1 MEQVPR
7 SIQDPGWK
15 PCPKPCSAI
24 LYDPTTASEEEEE
37 YNERFDNKPENVTV
51 SACNFYDA
59 TNEQFGRME
68 SWAESDA
75 LGCRAGERGPSWCE
89 DGSLDLG
96 HEAARRNLDINVLQH
111 FEAAWKAGKRFGKLS
126 FVLRTGKHEKLE
138 GTFKGIGET
147 FGDWDAFKSF
157 QASPTASTGVED
169 LECGDLLECGP
180 DARKATLVRI
190 LKGTK
195 AAGTAEEAKTQ
206 SCFVALL
213 CGGDEWL
220 YATLPNV
227 ENTFEEPDEAVMAVI
242 ESRLGDFVPKSVT
255 AAIRAA
261 GRFTIKKKSTGKQ
274 AITAPPAAASSS
286 SSSRDAGS
294 SSGAT
299 WKHVLAAPLPP
310 KSKRARP
317 GSSSHAVTEEWDGEE
332 SDGEESDGEESD
344 EEESDGEESGGEEE
358 DSDSSESSSH

>member
-1 MEQVPR
+1 MEHCVPFW
-7 SIQDPGWK
+7 IQHPGRK
-15 PCPKPCSAI
+15 PSPKPCRTTI
-24 LYDPTTASEEEEE
+24 LYDATASEKEEE
-37 YNERFDNKPENVTV
+37 YNKRFDNKPENV

-111 FEAAWKAGKRFGKLS
+111 FEAAWKAGRRFGKLS

-299 WKHVLAAPLPP
+299 LKHALAAPLPP

-332 SDGEESDGEESD
+332 SDGEESDGEDSD

>member
-1 MEQVPR
+1 MFM
-7 SIQDPGWK
+7 
-15 PCPKPCSAI
+15 
-24 LYDPTTASEEEEE
+24 TAEEWEER

-68 SWAESDA
+68 SWAEYDA
-75 LGCRAGERGPSWCE
+75 LGCRAWEILGPCWCE
-89 DGSLDLG
+89 DGSLDL
-96 HEAARRNLDINVLQH
+96 EEEEFRRNLRNSELQH

-147 FGDWDAFKSF
+147 LGDWDAFKSF

-227 ENTFEEPDEAVMAVI
+227 ENTFEMADETAMAAI

-261 GRFTIKKKSTGKQ
+261 GHFTIKKKSTGKQ
-274 AITAPPAAASSS
+274 AITAP
-286 SSSRDAGS
+286 
-294 SSGAT
+294 
-299 WKHVLAAPLPP
+299 
-310 KSKRARP
+310 
-317 GSSSHAVTEEWDGEE
+317 
-332 SDGEESDGEESD
+332 
-344 EEESDGEESGGEEE
+344 
-358 DSDSSESSSH
+358 